1 MSAPP
6 AEPVRVV
13 VDTNVVLPALTG
25 NMPER
30 NWLRELWMTGR
41 IVTLVNE
48 ETLTEL
54 REKVLERSPSPKEYQ
69 ADLFLRKT
77 MRPYQQRWESIPV
90 RDVESPVCRDR
101 KDQKFID
108 LAFAGNADC
117 LVTRDRDLTD
127 MDEELPFQVVNDAEF
142 RQIMEG

>member
-1 MSAPP
+1 MSVPP

-41 IVTLVNE
+41 IITLVNE
-48 ETLTEL
+48 ETLAEL
-54 REKVLERSPSPKEYQ
+54 REKIFERSPSPREYQ
-69 ADLFLRKT
+69 ADLFVRKT

-90 RDVESPVCRDR
+90 KAVQSPICRDPR
-101 KDQKFID
+101 DQKFID
-108 LAFAGNADC
+108 LALVGNADY

-127 MDEELPFQVVNDAEF
+127 MDEGLPFQVVNDAEF
-142 RQIMEG
+142 RQVMGS